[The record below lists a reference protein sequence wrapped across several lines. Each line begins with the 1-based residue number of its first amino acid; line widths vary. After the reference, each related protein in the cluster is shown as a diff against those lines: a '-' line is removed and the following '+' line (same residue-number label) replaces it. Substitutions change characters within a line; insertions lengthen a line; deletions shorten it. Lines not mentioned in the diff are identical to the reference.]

1 MSQNND
7 RIEHIKRSLD
17 QRVRS
22 NPSLS
27 KPLRD
32 ADRRNTE
39 DRVHGGQ
46 TLLILAIFTLAV
58 GAYPL
63 PFAPVK
69 EILFAVSAALALLGA
84 WHIDRAKILDR
95 IGENS

>member
-1 MSQNND
+1 MSRNSERVQ
-7 RIEHIKRSLD
+7 HIKRSLNQCVQND
-17 QRVRS
+17 
-22 NPSLS
+22 PSLS

-32 ADRRNTE
+32 ANRRNTV
-39 DRVHGGQ
+39 DRVRGGQ
-46 TLLILAIFTLAV
+46 TLLVLAIFALAV

-69 EILFAVSAALALLGA
+69 EILFAISAALALLGA

-95 IGENS
+95 IGETS